1 MGIDAGEGS
10 FGGRNEIRAEVHQWI
25 EQLDD
30 KFLNAIHSMLETYVQ
45 HEEGY
50 GTSDNPISAEEM
62 KNQLREEVEKGRQGQ
77 YISVDEWHEKSE
89 QWLNQYTK

>member
-1 MGIDAGEGS
+1 MSTIEV
-10 FGGRNEIRAEVHQWI
+10 RAEVHQLI

-45 HEEGY
+45 HEESY
-50 GTSDNPISAEEM
+50 GSSDNPISAEEM

-77 YISVDEWHEKSE
+77 YITVDEWHEKSGE
-89 QWLNQYTK
+89 WLNWLSPANSNEAFKN